1 VRVDPCY
8 FYTPALRVGSVLRS
22 ESPPGA
28 ARVLDLEDSIPKRA
42 KAAARDQLAA
52 VDLSGT
58 GLPGVLLRVNC
69 IETPDGLAD
78 LRMLLDLDGQIGGV
92 PVQAVLVPKVA
103 AGRDVA
109 IYRSLLSGL
118 SHPPEIASFIETLDA
133 VENAYDIAAASDALC
148 FGQADLLSEMYAPD
162 ESFLAHARARLC
174 VAAARYGRPAID
186 TNSFEL
192 WDTEVIRAQS
202 EAAKRCGFTGKAAIH
217 PKQVEVIVET
227 FSVDPEELD
236 GYLRTIKD
244 YESQANGFAVTK
256 DRVLAPPFVAKARRM
271 LALFENGRGPGPLT
285 RPPHTTDLRGGH
297 P

>member
-1 VRVDPCY
+1 VRPDPCY
-8 FYTPALRVGSVLRS
+8 FYTPALRVDSVLRS
-22 ESPPGA
+22 PPPPGT

-42 KAAARDQLAA
+42 KAAARDHLAA
-52 VDLSGT
+52 VDLSEAD
-58 GLPGVLLRVNC
+58 LPGVVLRVNS

-78 LRMLLDLDGQIGGV
+78 LRMLLDLGGQIGGV
-92 PVQAVLVPKVA
+92 PVQTVLVPKVA

-118 SHPPEIASFIETLDA
+118 PNPPQIASFIETLDA
-133 VENAYDIAAASDALC
+133 VENAYDIAAASDGLC

-174 VAAARYGRPAID
+174 VAAARYGLPAID

-192 WDTEVIRAQS
+192 WDPEVIRAQS

-217 PKQVEVIVET
+217 PKQVPVIVET
-227 FSVDPEELD
+227 FSVAPEELD

-244 YESQANGFAVTK
+244 YESEANGFAVTK

-271 LALFENGRGPGPLT
+271 LALYDNS
-285 RPPHTTDLRGGH
+285 GGH

>member
-1 VRVDPCY
+1 MRVDPCY
-8 FYTPALRVGSVLRS
+8 FYTPALRVDSVLRS
-22 ESPPGA
+22 GSPAGA
-28 ARVLDLEDSIPKRA
+28 VQVLDLEDSIPKRA

-58 GLPGVLLRVNC
+58 GLPGVVLRVNS

-78 LRMLLDLDGQIGGV
+78 MLMLLDLDGQIGGV

-118 SHPPEIASFIETLDA
+118 PNPPEICSFVETLDA
-133 VENAYDIAAASDALC
+133 VENAYDIAAASDGLC

-217 PKQVEVIVET
+217 PKQVDVIVET
-227 FSVDPEELD
+227 FSADPAELD
-236 GYLRTIKD
+236 SYRRTIKD
-244 YESQANGFAVTK
+244 YESDAGGFAVTK

-271 LALFENGRGPGPLT
+271 LALFDTGRGPAPLA
-285 RPPHTTDLRGGH
+285 RQHTTDFHGGQK
-297 P
+297 